1 MPETTVSSAAP
12 QISVVIPAYNAAGFI
27 TDALDGIARQTLLP
41 VQVVVVNDGSKDA
54 TSQVIRDWVAQH
66 HAPFSVCLH
75 DQTNSG
81 ISATRNQGIR
91 LATGDWIAFL
101 DADDIWEPFHLAT
114 LVAALALVP
123 SAIAAYGAG
132 RLFAGDVPNE
142 RLYDDFWGNP
152 SKKYGAPLAGTACY
166 RIDATIF
173 PRLVK
178 GNFIKP
184 SSLVVARSAID
195 TVGLFNESLGTAED
209 REFLVRLVLLG
220 DFVYT
225 SESITR
231 YRWHDDNAS
240 QIKNAQRNAAN
251 GLRAIQMVR
260 DNPALRLSPA
270 NRAACLAEMQACAKD
285 YMYLCCQ
292 KGWREYREGLV
303 FIRQLSGWGGALR
316 VVHPK
321 HIARSLLKRS

>member
-1 MPETTVSSAAP
+1 M
-12 QISVVIPAYNAAGFI
+12 
-27 TDALDGIARQTLLP
+27 
-41 VQVVVVNDGSKDA
+41 
-54 TSQVIRDWVAQH
+54 
-66 HAPFSVCLH
+66 
-75 DQTNSG
+75 
-81 ISATRNQGIR
+81 
-91 LATGDWIAFL
+91 
-101 DADDIWEPFHLAT
+101 DADDIWEPFHLET

-132 RLFAGDVPNE
+132 RLCAGDVPND

-152 SKKYGAPLAGTACY
+152 SKKFGTPLLGTACY
-166 RIDATIF
+166 RIDSTIF

-184 SSLVVARSAID
+184 SSLVVARAAMD
-195 TVGLFNESLGTAED
+195 RVGLFSESLGTAED

-260 DNPALRLSPA
+260 DNPTLHLSPA

-285 YMYLCCQ
+285 YLYLCCQ
-292 KGWREYREGLV
+292 KGWRDYREGLAL
-303 FIRQLSGWGGALR
+303 IRQLSGWTGALR
-316 VVHPK
+316 ATHPK
-321 HIARSLLKRS
+321 HIARSLLGGS

>member
-1 MPETTVSSAAP
+1 MHT
-12 QISVVIPAYNAAGFI
+12 ISVVVPAYNAASFI
-27 TDALDGIARQTLLP
+27 TDALDSVARQTLPPL
-41 VQVVVVNDGSKDA
+41 QVVVVNDGSLDA
-54 TSQVIRDWVAQH
+54 TSPVIRAWLAQQQP
-66 HAPFSVCLH
+66 PFALCLH
-75 DQTNSG
+75 DQANRG
-81 ISATRNQGIR
+81 ISATRNQGLR

-101 DADDIWEPFHLAT
+101 DADDIWEPDHLEQ
-114 LVAALALVP
+114 LVAALVLVP
-123 SAIAAYGAG
+123 DAVAAYGAG
-132 RLFAGDVPNE
+132 RLFTGDVPNE
-142 RLYDDFWGNP
+142 QLYDDFWDNP
-152 SKKYGAPLAGTACY
+152 SKKYGTPLPGTPCY
-166 RIDATIF
+166 RIGAALF

-184 SSLVVARSAID
+184 SSLLVARAAID
-195 TVGLFNESLGTAED
+195 TVGPFRESLGTAED
-209 REFLVRLVLLG
+209 REFLVRLLLLG
-220 DFVYT
+220 AFVYT

-240 QIKNAQRNAAN
+240 QTKNAQRNAAN

-260 DNPALRLSPA
+260 DNPALQLSPA

-292 KGWREYREGLV
+292 KGWREYREGLA